1 MTEGTTRVK
10 FCGMTGPEDVAL
22 AAAAGADAVG
32 VILAE
37 SPRRFAA
44 EALPE
49 LVRESPPFLTRVAVV
64 ADAPDDTLESLR
76 ELGFVFQ
83 FTGGETPEACA
94 RGSAGEPYLRVIHV
108 APDGRLPDDALDAF
122 PGATL
127 LLDTQGEGRLGGTGR
142 SFDWSEAAALARRRR
157 VVIAGGLRPETVGA
171 CVRAVRPYGVDVR
184 SGVETNDKKDFEKM
198 RAFVRAVREADA
210 ET

>member
-1 MTEGTTRVK
+1 VSATRVK
-10 FCGMTGPEDVAL
+10 FCGMTGAEDVAL

-37 SPRRFAA
+37 SPRRVET
-44 EALPE
+44 EALPS
-49 LVRESPPFLTRVAVV
+49 LVRDAPPFLTRVAVV
-64 ADAPDDTLESLR
+64 AGAADETLETLR
-76 ELGFVFQ
+76 DLGFVLQ
-83 FTGGETPEACA
+83 FTGDETPEACA
-94 RGSAGEPYLRVIHV
+94 RGSAGEPYLRVVHL
-108 APDGRLPDDALDAF
+108 APDGRLPAGEIDAF

-127 LLDTQGEGRLGGTGR
+127 LLDTKVEGRLGGTGR

-184 SGVETNDKKDFEKM
+184 SGVETNERKDIEKM

-210 ET
+210 EA